1 MKKIIVLFFLFSFLI
16 IKLHATVWNV
26 NTSDFV
32 FTPANLPNVFV
43 GDTIKWVWISGMHHT
58 TTSATIPGG
67 AAAWDA
73 PLHSSST
80 TFSYV
85 VTVPGNYSYVCTPHQ
100 PSMAGTFIANVVG
113 ITPIGTEVPA
123 KFSLS
128 QNYPNPFNPVTD
140 IKFDIAKSS
149 FVKLTVMNILG
160 QEVETLVNEQ
170 MTAGSYKYDWNASA
184 LPSGIYF
191 YMLEADGFVDTKKMM
206 LIK

>member
-16 IKLHATVWNV
+16 VKLHATTWTV

-58 TTSATIPGG
+58 TTSAIIPQG
-67 AAAWDA
+67 AATWDA
-73 PLHSSST
+73 PLHASAT

-85 VTVPGNYSYVCTPHQ
+85 VTVAGTYNYVCTPHA
-100 PSMAGTFIANVVG
+100 SVMVGSFTANIIG
-113 ITPIGTEVPA
+113 ITPIGSEVPN

-160 QEVETLVNEQ
+160 QEVDALVNENLA
-170 MTAGSYKYDWNASA
+170 AGSYKFDWNASA

-191 YMLEADGFVDTKKMM
+191 YKLEAEGFVETKKMM